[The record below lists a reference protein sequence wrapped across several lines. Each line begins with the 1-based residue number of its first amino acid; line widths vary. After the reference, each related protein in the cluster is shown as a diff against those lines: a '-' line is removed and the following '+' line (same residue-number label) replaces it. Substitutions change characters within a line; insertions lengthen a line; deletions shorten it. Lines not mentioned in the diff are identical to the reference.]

1 MIKHVYSVYAIFASN
16 HFFQLI
22 YEFFENHSKELEG
35 LDDEQRGCHYAISL
49 FVMLPFSRISGVFI
63 VFSLCEIFKC
73 QRF

>member
-49 FVMLPFSRISGVFI
+49 FVI
-63 VFSLCEIFKC
+63 
-73 QRF
+73 